1 MILYCILSNL
11 FVCALIIPGR
21 MMTISLY
28 SYRICPFCNAVKA
41 VMRWYRV
48 PYNVIEVNP
57 LTKSELNWSKEYR
70 KVPIAVIESS
80 DGKRILN
87 ESENIIQHIT
97 ANAANKSSFS
107 SPDALRWAVGC
118 LII

>member
-1 MILYCILSNL
+1 
-11 FVCALIIPGR
+11 
-21 MMTISLY
+21 
-28 SYRICPFCNAVKA
+28 
-41 VMRWYRV
+41 MRWYRV

-97 ANAANKSSFS
+97 ANAANKSSFGS
-107 SPDALRWAVGC
+107 AVASAFHTAIYDADESAY
-118 LII
+118 